1 MTIISFTVFLFQQK
15 EVSSQTE
22 EEQILSTS
30 DDNIV
35 KVFYNMCHTWHV
47 LLQYENVLVVE
58 RMTIISFIVFLFQQ
72 KEVSSQTEEEQI
84 LTTSDDNIVKVFFK
98 FCDTWHV
105 LVQ

>member
-1 MTIISFTVFLFQQK
+1 MIIISFTVFLFQQK

-30 DDNIV
+30 D
-35 KVFYNMCHTWHV
+35 
-47 LLQYENVLVVE
+47 E
-58 RMTIISFIVFLFQQ
+58 
-72 KEVSSQTEEEQI
+72 
-84 LTTSDDNIVKVFFK
+84 NIVKVFFK

>member
-1 MTIISFTVFLFQQK
+1 MFSNNKKNVLVFKRMIIISFTVFLFQQK

-35 KVFYNMCHTWHV
+35 KVF
-47 LLQYENVLVVE
+47 
-58 RMTIISFIVFLFQQ
+58 
-72 KEVSSQTEEEQI
+72 
-84 LTTSDDNIVKVFFK
+84 FK
-98 FCDTWHV
+98 FSDTWHV